1 MDNLLRTQ
9 VGHIEIHQKGYR
21 EEKTID
27 NYMTMDEAT
36 IEKLRTLPHI
46 TNVSP
51 RVETFA
57 MASSDKTTKGSAS
70 WGSTPCRKTTNL
82 RYPNVSSRAIT

>member
-9 VGHIEIHQKGYR
+9 VGHIEIHRQGYW
-21 EEKTID
+21 EEKSID
-27 NYMTMDEAT
+27 NYMTMDAAM
-36 IEKLRTLPHI
+36 IEQLRTLPHI

-57 MASSDKTTKGSAS
+57 MISSDKTTKGVGIVGIDPSQE
-70 WGSTPCRKTTNL
+70 
-82 RYPNVSSRAIT
+82 